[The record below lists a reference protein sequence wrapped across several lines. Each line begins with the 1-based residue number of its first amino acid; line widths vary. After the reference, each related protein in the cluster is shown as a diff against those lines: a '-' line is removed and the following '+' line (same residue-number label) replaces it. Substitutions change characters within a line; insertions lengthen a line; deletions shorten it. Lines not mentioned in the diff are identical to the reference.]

1 MRHLNPYTQNH
12 TLCTSTAEKTLKSFI
27 RHNQRLARSK
37 VSDKVFVLKRNI
49 TYVYVL
55 VCIHIICRNSRQV
68 HRHFVKITCSADKE
82 LGVLSGFPGIFGKSR
97 DLTGRE

>member
-49 TYVYVL
+49 TYVQYMYWYVYIL
-55 VCIHIICRNSRQV
+55 YAEILARSI
-68 HRHFVKITCSADKE
+68 
-82 LGVLSGFPGIFGKSR
+82 GI
-97 DLTGRE
+97 L